1 MKRLAIIAM
10 LIAAVV
16 AAACGWRTKS
26 TTSENSGGKTQ
37 QASAVGTSPS
47 TRSGYVTDSASV
59 MDQTSRNDL
68 ESTLAALKQRKK
80 IDFAVI
86 TVGSTGTKSASDVS
100 LDLARERSSTVPDG
114 RDNGGLLLLVAV
126 NDRHWHIQV
135 SRNLEDKLTN
145 EILTTLSQPMADSFK
160 QNRYSEGII
169 RYVNAIISKLAELDS
184 SGKGK
189 PAKPKT

>member
-37 QASAVGTSPS
+37 QASAVGSGAASPS
-47 TRSGYVTDSASV
+47 TRTGYVTDSANV
-59 MDQTSRNDL
+59 MDQTSRNGL

-86 TVGSTGTKSASDVS
+86 TVGSTGTKSASDLS

-160 QNRYSEGII
+160 QNRYSEGIV
-169 RYVNAIISKLAELDS
+169 RYVNAIISKLAELES
-184 SGKGK
+184 SGKGR
-189 PAKPKT
+189 PAK

>member
-16 AAACGWRTKS
+16 AAACGWRNKS

-37 QASAVGTSPS
+37 QASAVS
-47 TRSGYVTDSASV
+47 TGAASSRPGYVTDSANV

-80 IDFAVI
+80 MDFAVI
-86 TVGSTGTKSASDVS
+86 TVGSTGTKSARDLS
-100 LDLARERSSTVPDG
+100 LDLARERSSNVPDG

-189 PAKPKT
+189 PPK